1 MDSSSNTTCSQ
12 YDQRHSRPSTSK
24 KESSHTRHQ
33 YNMKPIHHRRK
44 KEYVEQQEEQP
55 PSQHTASSTTTPPPP
70 PPPAADPDL
79 SADTHRYFAEARST
93 PIMYSTCSLHSS
105 TSTSS
110 ASSLEYNNAGVKMTN
125 SNGHQKADDNRSL
138 CSAHSFTAAQ
148 QQQMEYLNNRP
159 GSSMT
164 TTHSSTR
171 NQTFYFGTPL
181 PPQKQQ
187 PYQYH
192 DPTWYCGDE
201 SNTPPWQTPVTLSQS
216 QQPSASGSKSAFLTR
231 KKDMF
236 LQSNANH
243 RRRLSEGG
251 TSIKSAFSTG
261 RQTIKSWRQK
271 RINLMMKQHQ
281 LPDFETKAFCEVCE
295 KYIQTRIR
303 YRNGSMVWLMSFI
316 LLLCTVVLFWVPFYV
331 KYFKDVAHFCPGCGK
346 QLGVS
351 YRL

>member
-1 MDSSSNTTCSQ
+1 MDPSSSNAAYSQ
-12 YDQRHSRPSTSK
+12 YDKRNKAGTSRK
-24 KESSHTRHQ
+24 KSSHTHNH
-33 YNMKPIHHRRK
+33 YKMKPIHRRE
-44 KEYVEQQEEQP
+44 KEHQQQEEQP
-55 PSQHTASSTTTPPPP
+55 SFHDTAPPTTTTT
-70 PPPAADPDL
+70 DPDL

-93 PIMYSTCSLHSS
+93 PIMYSTCSLHST

-110 ASSLEYNNAGVKMTN
+110 SSSLEYNAGVKDDKR
-125 SNGHQKADDNRSL
+125 HQKADDNRSL

-148 QQQMEYLNNRP
+148 QQQMEYLNNRT
-159 GSSMT
+159 GSSITT

-181 PPQKQQ
+181 PPQKHQ
-187 PYQYH
+187 PYRYH
-192 DPTWYCGDE
+192 DPTCYYGDE
-201 SNTPPWQTPVTLSQS
+201 SNTPPWHTPATISQP
-216 QQPSASGSKSAFLTR
+216 QQSSAAASISGSRGSFLAR

-236 LQSNANH
+236 LQSNANN

-251 TSIKSAFSTG
+251 ASIKSAFSTG

-281 LPDFETKAFCEVCE
+281 LPDFETKAFCQVCE

-331 KYFKDVAHFCPGCGK
+331 KYFKDVAHFCPGCGSH
-346 QLGVS
+346 LGVS

>member
-1 MDSSSNTTCSQ
+1 MDLPSSSSNATCFQ
-12 YDQRHSRPSTSK
+12 YDQRHTQPGTSRKKPS
-24 KESSHTRHQ
+24 HPHHQ
-33 YNMKPIHHRRK
+33 HKMKPIHHQSK
-44 KEYVEQQEEQP
+44 KKHAEEQQPSFQP
-55 PSQHTASSTTTPPPP
+55 ITTTTAPT
-70 PPPAADPDL
+70 DPDL

-93 PIMYSTCSLHSS
+93 PIMYSTSSLHST

-110 ASSLEYNNAGVKMTN
+110 SSSLEYSPTGAKEHTKRHG
-125 SNGHQKADDNRSL
+125 KADDNRSL

-148 QQQMEYLNNRP
+148 QQQMEYLNNRT
-159 GSSMT
+159 GSSITTT

-192 DPTWYCGDE
+192 DPTWYYGDE
-201 SNTPPWQTPVTLSQS
+201 SNTPPWHTPGTLSQS
-216 QQPSASGSKSAFLTR
+216 QQQPSASGSKSSFLAR

-251 TSIKSAFSTG
+251 ASIKSAFSTG

-271 RINLMMKQHQ
+271 RINIMMKQHQ

-316 LLLCTVVLFWVPFYV
+316 L
-331 KYFKDVAHFCPGCGK
+331 
-346 QLGVS
+346 
-351 YRL
+351 

>member
-1 MDSSSNTTCSQ
+1 MDPSSSNATCSQ
-12 YDQRHSRPSTSK
+12 YDQRHRNQPGTSSK
-24 KESSHTRHQ
+24 KPSLKHHHQ
-33 YNMKPIHHRRK
+33 YRMKHMRHRQS
-44 KEYVEQQEEQP
+44 KEHQEQQEEQSSFQYAAP
-55 PSQHTASSTTTPPPP
+55 STTTPT
-70 PPPAADPDL
+70 DPDL

-110 ASSLEYNNAGVKMTN
+110 SSSLEYSNNAGVKN
-125 SNGHQKADDNRSL
+125 RNNQRYRKADDNRSL

-148 QQQMEYLNNRP
+148 QQQMEYLNNRT
-159 GSSMT
+159 GSSIT
-164 TTHSSTR
+164 TATHSSTR

-192 DPTWYCGDE
+192 DSTWYYGDE
-201 SNTPPWQTPVTLSQS
+201 SNTPPWHTPATLSQS
-216 QQPSASGSKSAFLTR
+216 QQPSASGSKSSFLAR

-236 LQSNANH
+236 LQSNANN

-251 TSIKSAFSTG
+251 ASIKSAFSTG

-271 RINLMMKQHQ
+271 RINIMMKQHQ
-281 LPDFETKAFCEVCE
+281 LPDFETKVFCEVCE

-316 LLLCTVVLFWVPFYV
+316 LLLCTVILFWVPFYV

-351 YRL
+351 HRL